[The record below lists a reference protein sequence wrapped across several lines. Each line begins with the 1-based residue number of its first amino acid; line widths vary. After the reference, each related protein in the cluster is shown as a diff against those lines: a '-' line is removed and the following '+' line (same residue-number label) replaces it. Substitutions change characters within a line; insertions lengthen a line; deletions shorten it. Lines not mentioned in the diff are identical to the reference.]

1 MSLDGHVLCQR
12 MLIGP
17 LCAIAAGAA
26 TVAAAP
32 AAAAVRKRRRE
43 VCLSLFDLLI
53 GFSPVSGR
61 AHALAVNYCRQD
73 KGLRVALATRLRD
86 NATLR
91 RSPDAPDINDRWPD
105 LFRAGRNKFPRRS
118 RVATSR
124 VCGVRW
130 TCRRRP

>member
-1 MSLDGHVLCQR
+1 

-17 LCAIAAGAA
+17 DCASAAGAA

-43 VCLSLFDLLI
+43 VCLSLLDLLI
-53 GFSPVSGR
+53 GLSPFSGR

-91 RSPDAPDINDRWPD
+91 RSPDAPDINHRRPD
-105 LFRAGRNKFPRRS
+105 LFLTGRNKFPSALS
-118 RVATSR
+118 RCALPGLRLQIDMPPSAVNTPP
-124 VCGVRW
+124 VEKLL
-130 TCRRRP
+130 